1 MTYPLINASTDGRE
15 LDIVVDPNEDSQRE
29 SFPDGMIFNWFIC
42 CSSISEL
49 FKLQSQL
56 NGDSIKIL

>member
-49 FKLQSQL
+49 FKL
-56 NGDSIKIL
+56 